1 LKAELII
8 NLTAGG
14 GKPRPHLKTIFE
26 YLKENGF
33 NFKASYTSYH
43 GEAIELAQKA
53 ADKGIDLIVSIGGDG
68 TANEIVNGIMK
79 SKNNPSLGIIPLGW
93 ANDFIK
99 STDIPSDII
108 EACKILIKNKTKK
121 IDVGVINNQTYFANI
136 CGIGFDAE
144 TAQLAN
150 QMKSKYP
157 NLRILGAFVYVFA
170 TIKKLLSPF
179 SYHNVKIKFDGQE
192 IHSKILF
199 IAISNGKIYGG
210 RFNITPEA
218 ILDDGLLEICLVE
231 EMGRFKYLSIIPKVF
246 KGTHA
251 SIKGIKFYRAK
262 EVTIQSSETI
272 LAQVSGEVI
281 EGQKEFIITLLPK
294 SLKLIVP
301 NVNTVMSNK

>member
-1 LKAELII
+1 LKTELII

-14 GKPRPHLKTIFE
+14 GKPRAHLKTIFK

-33 NFKASYTSYH
+33 NFKVSYTSHH
-43 GEAIELAQKA
+43 GDAIELARKA
-53 ADKGIDLIVSIGGDG
+53 ADKGMDLIVSIGGDG
-68 TANEIVNGIMK
+68 TVNEIVNGIMK
-79 SKNNPSLGIIPLGW
+79 SKNDPSLGIIPLGW

-108 EACKILIKNKTKK
+108 EACKILIKGKTKK
-121 IDVGVINNQTYFANI
+121 IDIGAINSQIYFANI
-136 CGIGFDAE
+136 CGVGFDAE
-144 TAQLAN
+144 VAQLAN
-150 QMKSKYP
+150 QMKSKHP
-157 NLRILGAFVYVFA
+157 NLRILSAFIYVFA
-170 TIKKLLSPF
+170 TVKKLLSPF

-218 ILDDGLLEICLVE
+218 ILDDGLLEICVVE

-251 SIKGIKFYRAK
+251 SIKGINFYRAK
-262 EVTIQSSETI
+262 EVVIQSSEPV

-281 EGQKEFIITLLPK
+281 EGQKEFTITLLPK

-301 NVNTVMSNK
+301 

>member
-1 LKAELII
+1 LKTELIV

-14 GKPRPHLKTIFE
+14 GKPHKHLNTVLK
-26 YLKENGF
+26 YLKENGL
-33 NFKASYTSYH
+33 NFKVCITSH
-43 GEAIELAQKA
+43 QGEAAELAQKA
-53 ADKGIDLIVSIGGDG
+53 ADNGAELIVSVGGDG
-68 TANEIVNGIMK
+68 TVNEIVNGIMK
-79 SKNNPSLGIIPLGW
+79 SKNDPSLGIIPLGW

-108 EACKILIKNKTKK
+108 EACKILVRGKIKK
-121 IDVGVINNQTYFANI
+121 IDIGVVNSQIYFANI
-136 CGIGFDAE
+136 CGVGFDAE
-144 TAQLAN
+144 VALLAN
-150 QMKSKYP
+150 QMKSKHP
-157 NLRILGAFVYVFA
+157 NLRILSAFVYVFA
-170 TIKKLLSPF
+170 TVKKLLSPF
-179 SYHNVKIKFDGQE
+179 SYHDVKIKFDGQE

-210 RFNITPEA
+210 RFKITPEA

-262 EVTIQSSETI
+262 EVVIESSEPV

-281 EGQKEFIITLLPK
+281 EGQKNYIITLLPK

-301 NVNTVMSNK
+301 

>member
-1 LKAELII
+1 LKTELII

-14 GKPRPHLKTIFE
+14 GKPRPHLKTIFK

-33 NFKASYTSYH
+33 NFKVSYTSHH

-53 ADKGIDLIVSIGGDG
+53 ADKGMDLIVSIGGDG
-68 TANEIVNGIMK
+68 TVNEIVNGIMK

-99 STDIPSDII
+99 SVNIPSDITQ
-108 EACKILIKNKTKK
+108 ACQILARGKIKK
-121 IDVGVINNQTYFANI
+121 IDIGVINSQIYFANI
-136 CGIGFDAE
+136 CGVGFDAE
-144 TAQLAN
+144 VAQLAN
-150 QMKSKYP
+150 QIKSKHP
-157 NLRILGAFVYVFA
+157 NLRILSAFIYVFA
-170 TIKKLLSPF
+170 TVKKLLSPF
-179 SYHNVKIKFDGQE
+179 GYHNVKIKFDGQE

-210 RFNITPEA
+210 RFKITPEA

-246 KGTHA
+246 KGTHK
-251 SIKGIKFYRAK
+251 SIKGIHFYKAK
-262 EVTIQSSETI
+262 EVIIQSSEPV

-281 EGQKEFIITLLPK
+281 EGQKEFTITLLPK

-301 NVNTVMSNK
+301 

>member
-1 LKAELII
+1 MKLELIV

-14 GKPRPHLKTIFE
+14 GKPRPHLKKIFK

-33 NFKASYTSYH
+33 NFEVSYTSHH
-43 GEAIELAQKA
+43 GEAVELAQKA
-53 ADKGIDLIVSIGGDG
+53 ADNGAELIVSVGGDG
-68 TANEIVNGIMK
+68 TVNEIVNGIMK
-79 SKNNPSLGIIPLGW
+79 SKNDPSLGIIPLGW

-99 STDIPSDII
+99 STDTSSDII
-108 EACKILIKNKTKK
+108 EACKILIKGKIKK
-121 IDVGVINNQTYFANI
+121 IDVGVINNQIYFANI

-144 TAQLAN
+144 VALLAN
-150 QMKSKYP
+150 QMKSKHP
-157 NLRILGAFVYVFA
+157 NLRILSAFVYVFA
-170 TIKKLLSPF
+170 TVKKLLSPF

-199 IAISNGKIYGG
+199 IAVGNGKFYGG
-210 RFNITPEA
+210 RFKITPEA
-218 ILDDGLLEICLVE
+218 ILDDGLLEVCVVK

-251 SIKGIKFYRAK
+251 SIKGVNFYRAK
-262 EVTIQSSETI
+262 EVVIQSSEPV

-281 EGQKEFIITLLPK
+281 EGQKEFTITLLPK

-301 NVNTVMSNK
+301 

>member
-1 LKAELII
+1 MKTELII

-14 GKPRPHLKTIFE
+14 GKPRPHLKTIFK

-33 NFKASYTSYH
+33 NFKVSYTSHH

-68 TANEIVNGIMK
+68 TVNEIVNGIMK
-79 SKNNPSLGIIPLGW
+79 SKNNPPLGIIPLGW

-99 STDIPSDII
+99 STNIPSDII
-108 EACKILIKNKTKK
+108 EACKILIKGKTKK
-121 IDVGVINNQTYFANI
+121 IDIGAINNQIYFANI

-144 TAQLAN
+144 VAHLAN
-150 QMKSKYP
+150 QLKNRHP
-157 NLRILGAFVYVFA
+157 NWNTLSAYVYVFA

-179 SYHNVKIKFDGQE
+179 GYHEVKIKIDGQE
-192 IHSKILF
+192 TQSKILF
-199 IAISNGKIYGG
+199 MAVGNGKIYGG
-210 RFNITPEA
+210 RFKITPEA
-218 ILDDGLLEICLVE
+218 VLDDSLLEVCVVE

-251 SIKGIKFYRAK
+251 SIKGINFYRAK
-262 EVTIQSSETI
+262 EVVIESSEPI

-281 EGQKEFIITLLPK
+281 EGQKEFTITLLPK

-301 NVNTVMSNK
+301 

>member
-1 LKAELII
+1 MKVELIV

-14 GKPRPHLKTIFE
+14 GKPHKHLNTVLK
-26 YLKENGF
+26 YLKENGL
-33 NFKASYTSYH
+33 NFKVCTTSH
-43 GEAIELAQKA
+43 QGEAVELAQKA
-53 ADKGIDLIVSIGGDG
+53 ADNGAELIVSVGGDG
-68 TANEIVNGIMK
+68 TVNEIVNGIMK
-79 SKNNPSLGIIPLGW
+79 SKNDPPLGIIPLGW

-108 EACKILIKNKTKK
+108 EACKILIKGKTKK
-121 IDVGVINNQTYFANI
+121 IDIGVINNQIYFANI
-136 CGIGFDAE
+136 CGVGFDAE
-144 TAQLAN
+144 VAQLAN
-150 QMKSKYP
+150 HMKSKHP
-157 NLRILGAFVYVFA
+157 NLRILSAFVYVFA
-170 TIKKLLSPF
+170 TVKKLLSPF

-210 RFNITPEA
+210 RFKITPEA
-218 ILDDGLLEICLVE
+218 ILDDGLLEVCVVE

-251 SIKGIKFYRAK
+251 SIKGVNFYRAK
-262 EVTIQSSETI
+262 EVVIQSSEPV

-281 EGQKEFIITLLPK
+281 EGQKEFTITLLPK

-301 NVNTVMSNK
+301 

>member
-1 LKAELII
+1 MKTELII

-14 GKPRPHLKTIFE
+14 GKPRSHLKTIFK

-33 NFKASYTSYH
+33 NFKVSYTSHH

-53 ADKGIDLIVSIGGDG
+53 ADKGMELIVSIGGDG
-68 TANEIVNGIMK
+68 TVNEIVNGIMK
-79 SKNNPSLGIIPLGW
+79 SKNDPSLGIIPLGW

-108 EACKILIKNKTKK
+108 ETCKVLARGKIKK
-121 IDVGVINNQTYFANI
+121 IDIGVINSQKYFANI
-136 CGIGFDAE
+136 CGVGFDAE
-144 TAQLAN
+144 VALLAN
-150 QMKSKYP
+150 QMKSKHP
-157 NLRILGAFVYVFA
+157 NLRILSAFVYVFA
-170 TIKKLLSPF
+170 TVKKLLSPF
-179 SYHNVKIKFDGQE
+179 NYHNVKIKFDGQE

-210 RFNITPEA
+210 RFKITPEA

-262 EVTIQSSETI
+262 EVVIESSETI

-281 EGQKEFIITLLPK
+281 EGQKKFTITLLPK

-301 NVNTVMSNK
+301 

>member
-1 LKAELII
+1 MKTELII

-14 GKPRPHLKTIFE
+14 GKPRPHLKTIFK

-33 NFKASYTSYH
+33 NFKVSYTSHH

-68 TANEIVNGIMK
+68 TVNEIVNGIMK
-79 SKNNPSLGIIPLGW
+79 SKNDPSLGIIPLGW

-108 EACKILIKNKTKK
+108 GACKILVRGKIKK
-121 IDVGVINNQTYFANI
+121 IDIGVVNSQIYFANI
-136 CGIGFDAE
+136 CGVGFDAE
-144 TAQLAN
+144 VARLAN
-150 QMKSKYP
+150 QMKSKHP
-157 NLRILGAFVYVFA
+157 NLRILSAFVYVFA
-170 TIKKLLSPF
+170 TVKKLLSPF

-210 RFNITPEA
+210 RFKITPEA

-251 SIKGIKFYRAK
+251 SIKGINFYRAK
-262 EVTIQSSETI
+262 EVVIQSSEPV

-281 EGQKEFIITLLPK
+281 EGQKEFTITLLPK

-301 NVNTVMSNK
+301 

>member
-1 LKAELII
+1 LKAEVIV

-14 GKPRPHLKTIFE
+14 GKPNHHLETVLK
-26 YLKENGF
+26 YLKENGL
-33 NFKASYTSYH
+33 NFKVCITSRQ
-43 GEAIELAQKA
+43 GEAVELAQRA
-53 ADKGIDLIVSIGGDG
+53 ADNGAELIVSVGGDG
-68 TANEIVNGIMK
+68 TVNEIVNGIMK

-108 EACKILIKNKTKK
+108 EACKILIRGKIKE
-121 IDVGVINNQTYFANI
+121 IDVGIINEKIYFANI
-136 CGIGFDAE
+136 CGVGFDAE
-144 TAQLAN
+144 VALLAN
-150 QMKSKYP
+150 QMKSKHP
-157 NLRILGAFVYVFA
+157 NLRILSAFVYVFA

-179 SYHNVKIKFDGQE
+179 SYHNVKIKFNGQE

-199 IAISNGKIYGG
+199 IAFSNGKFYGG
-210 RFNITPEA
+210 RFKITPEA

-251 SIKGIKFYRAK
+251 SIKGVNFYRAK
-262 EVTIQSSETI
+262 EVVIQSSEPI

-281 EGQKEFIITLLPK
+281 EGQKEFSITLLPK

-301 NVNTVMSNK
+301 

>member
-1 LKAELII
+1 MKAELIV

-14 GKPRPHLKTIFE
+14 GKPNHHLETVLK
-26 YLKENGF
+26 YLKENGL
-33 NFKASYTSYH
+33 NFKVCITSRQ
-43 GEAIELAQKA
+43 GEAVELAQRA
-53 ADKGIDLIVSIGGDG
+53 ADNGAELIVSVGGDG
-68 TANEIVNGIMK
+68 TVNEIVNGIMK
-79 SKNNPSLGIIPLGW
+79 SKNDPPLGIIPLGW

-108 EACKILIKNKTKK
+108 EACKILIKGKTKK
-121 IDVGVINNQTYFANI
+121 IDIGAINNQIYFANI

-144 TAQLAN
+144 VALLAN
-150 QMKSKYP
+150 QMKSKHP
-157 NLRILGAFVYVFA
+157 NLRILSAFVYVFA
-170 TIKKLLSPF
+170 TIKKLFSPF
-179 SYHNVKIKFDGQE
+179 SYHDVKLKFDGQE

-199 IAISNGKIYGG
+199 IAISNGKFYGG

-218 ILDDGLLEICLVE
+218 ILDDGLLEVCVVK

-251 SIKGIKFYRAK
+251 SIKGVNFYRAK
-262 EVTIQSSETI
+262 EVLIQSSMPI

-301 NVNTVMSNK
+301 

>member
-1 LKAELII
+1 MKAELIV

-14 GKPRPHLKTIFE
+14 GKPHKHLNTVLE
-26 YLKENGF
+26 YLKENGL
-33 NFKASYTSYH
+33 NFEVSTTSYQ
-43 GEAIELAQKA
+43 GEAVELAQKA
-53 ADKGIDLIVSIGGDG
+53 ADKGMELIVSIGGDG
-68 TANEIVNGIMK
+68 TVNEIVNGIMK
-79 SKNNPSLGIIPLGW
+79 SKNDPSLGIIPLGW

-108 EACKILIKNKTKK
+108 EACKILIKGKTKK
-121 IDVGVINNQTYFANI
+121 IDIGAINNQIYFANI

-144 TAQLAN
+144 VALLAN
-150 QMKSKYP
+150 QMKSKHP
-157 NLRILGAFVYVFA
+157 NLRILSAFVYVFA
-170 TIKKLLSPF
+170 TVKKLLSPF

-210 RFNITPEA
+210 RFKITPEA

-251 SIKGIKFYRAK
+251 SIKGINFYRAK
-262 EVTIQSSETI
+262 EVVIQSSEPV

-281 EGQKEFIITLLPK
+281 EGQKEFNITLLPK
-294 SLKLIVP
+294 RLKLIVP
-301 NVNTVMSNK
+301 

>member
-1 LKAELII
+1 MKAEVIV

-14 GKPRPHLKTIFE
+14 GKPNHHLETVLK
-26 YLKENGF
+26 YLKENGL
-33 NFKASYTSYH
+33 NFKVCITSRQ
-43 GEAIELAQKA
+43 GEAVELAQRA
-53 ADKGIDLIVSIGGDG
+53 ADNGAELIVSVGGDG
-68 TANEIVNGIMK
+68 TVNEIVNGIMK

-108 EACKILIKNKTKK
+108 EACKILIRGKIKE
-121 IDVGVINNQTYFANI
+121 IDVGIINEKIYFANI
-136 CGIGFDAE
+136 CGVGFDAE
-144 TAQLAN
+144 VALLAN
-150 QMKSKYP
+150 QMKSKHP
-157 NLRILGAFVYVFA
+157 NLRILSAFVYVFA

-179 SYHNVKIKFDGQE
+179 SYHNVKIKFNGQE

-199 IAISNGKIYGG
+199 IAFSNGKFYGG
-210 RFNITPEA
+210 RFKITPEA

-251 SIKGIKFYRAK
+251 SIKGVNFYRAK
-262 EVTIQSSETI
+262 EVVIQSSEPI

-281 EGQKEFIITLLPK
+281 EGQKEFSITLLPK

-301 NVNTVMSNK
+301 

>member
-1 LKAELII
+1 MKTELIV

-14 GKPRPHLKTIFE
+14 GKPDHHLVTVLE
-26 YLKENGF
+26 YLKEKGL
-33 NFKASYTSYH
+33 NFKVCITTRQ
-43 GEAIELAQKA
+43 GEAVELAQKA
-53 ADKGIDLIVSIGGDG
+53 ADNGAELIISVGGDG
-68 TANEIVNGIMK
+68 TVNEIVNGIMK
-79 SKNNPSLGIIPLGW
+79 SKNDPSLGIIPLGW

-108 EACKILIKNKTKK
+108 EACKILIKGKTKK
-121 IDVGVINNQTYFANI
+121 IDVGVINNQIYFANI

-144 TAQLAN
+144 VALLAN
-150 QMKSKYP
+150 QMKSKHP
-157 NLRILGAFVYVFA
+157 NLRILSAFVYVFA
-170 TIKKLLSPF
+170 TVKKLLSPF

-199 IAISNGKIYGG
+199 IAISNGKFYGG
-210 RFNITPEA
+210 RFKITPEA

-231 EMGRFKYLSIIPKVF
+231 EMGRFKYLSIIPKAF

-251 SIKGIKFYRAK
+251 SVKGINFYRAK
-262 EVTIQSSETI
+262 EVVIQSSEPV

-281 EGQKEFIITLLPK
+281 EGQKKFTITLLPK

-301 NVNTVMSNK
+301 

>member
-1 LKAELII
+1 MKTELII

-14 GKPRPHLKTIFE
+14 GKPRPHLKTIFK

-33 NFKASYTSYH
+33 NFKVSYTSHH

-53 ADKGIDLIVSIGGDG
+53 ADKGMDLIVSIGGDG
-68 TANEIVNGIMK
+68 TVNEIVNGIMK

-99 STDIPSDII
+99 SVNIPSDITQ
-108 EACKILIKNKTKK
+108 ACQILVQGKIKE
-121 IDVGVINNQTYFANI
+121 IDVGIINEKIYFANI
-136 CGIGFDAE
+136 CGVGFDAE
-144 TAQLAN
+144 VALLAN
-150 QMKSKYP
+150 QIKSKHP
-157 NLRILGAFVYVFA
+157 NLRILSAFIYVFA
-170 TIKKLLSPF
+170 TVKKLLSPF

-210 RFNITPEA
+210 RFKITPEA

-251 SIKGIKFYRAK
+251 SIKGVNFYRAK
-262 EVTIQSSETI
+262 EVVIESSETI

-281 EGQKEFIITLLPK
+281 EGQKNYIITILPK

-301 NVNTVMSNK
+301 

>member
-1 LKAELII
+1 MKTELII

-14 GKPRPHLKTIFE
+14 GKPRPHLKTIFK

-33 NFKASYTSYH
+33 NFKITYTSHH
-43 GEAIELAQKA
+43 GEAIELARKA

-68 TANEIVNGIMK
+68 TVNEIVNGIMK

-99 STDIPSDII
+99 STGIPSDII
-108 EACKILIKNKTKK
+108 EACKILIKGKTKK
-121 IDVGVINNQTYFANI
+121 IDIGVINNQIYFANI
-136 CGIGFDAE
+136 CGVGFDAE
-144 TAQLAN
+144 VAHLAN
-150 QMKSKYP
+150 QLKNRHP
-157 NLRILGAFVYVFA
+157 NWNSLNAFVYVFA
-170 TIKKLLSPF
+170 TVKKLLSPF
-179 SYHNVKIKFDGQE
+179 SCRNVKIKFDGQE

-199 IAISNGKIYGG
+199 IAVSNGKIYGG
-210 RFNITPEA
+210 RFKITPEA

-251 SIKGIKFYRAK
+251 SIKGINFYRAK
-262 EVTIQSSETI
+262 EVAIQFSEPV
-272 LAQVSGEVI
+272 LAQTSGEVI
-281 EGQKEFIITLLPK
+281 EGQKNYIITLLPK

-301 NVNTVMSNK
+301 

>member
-1 LKAELII
+1 MKTELII

-14 GKPRPHLKTIFE
+14 GKPRPHLKTIFK

-33 NFKASYTSYH
+33 NFRVSYTSHH
-43 GEAIELAQKA
+43 GDAIELAQKA
-53 ADKGIDLIVSIGGDG
+53 ADNGVELIVSVGGDG
-68 TANEIVNGIMK
+68 TVNEIVNGIMK
-79 SKNNPSLGIIPLGW
+79 SKNDPSLGIIPLGW

-99 STDIPSDII
+99 SVNIPFDITQ
-108 EACKILIKNKTKK
+108 ACQILVQGKIKK
-121 IDVGVINNQTYFANI
+121 IDIGVINSQIYFANI
-136 CGIGFDAE
+136 CGVGFDAE
-144 TAQLAN
+144 VAQLAN
-150 QMKSKYP
+150 QMKSKHS
-157 NLRILGAFVYVFA
+157 NLRILSAFIYVFA
-170 TIKKLLSPF
+170 TVKKLLSPF

-218 ILDDGLLEICLVE
+218 ILDDGLLEICVVE

-251 SIKGIKFYRAK
+251 SIKGINFYRAK
-262 EVTIQSSETI
+262 EVVIESSEPI

-281 EGQKEFIITLLPK
+281 EGQKKFSITLLPK

-301 NVNTVMSNK
+301 

>member
-1 LKAELII
+1 MKTELII

-14 GKPRPHLKTIFE
+14 GKPRAHLKTIFK

-33 NFKASYTSYH
+33 NFKVSYTSHH
-43 GEAIELAQKA
+43 GEAIELARKA
-53 ADKGIDLIVSIGGDG
+53 ADKGMDLIVSIGGDG
-68 TANEIVNGIMK
+68 TVNEIVNGIMK
-79 SKNNPSLGIIPLGW
+79 SKNDPSLGIIPLGW

-99 STDIPSDII
+99 STDIPFDII
-108 EACKILIKNKTKK
+108 EACKILIKGKTKK
-121 IDVGVINNQTYFANI
+121 IDIGAVNGQIYFANI

-144 TAQLAN
+144 ISLLAN
-150 QMKSKYP
+150 EMKSKHP
-157 NLRILGAFVYVFA
+157 NLRILGAFVYIFA
-170 TIKKLLSPF
+170 TVKKLLSPF
-179 SYHNVKIKFDGQE
+179 GYHNVKIKFDGQE

-210 RFNITPEA
+210 RFKITPEA

-262 EVTIQSSETI
+262 EVVIQSLEPI

-281 EGQKEFIITLLPK
+281 EGQKEFSITLLPK

-301 NVNTVMSNK
+301 